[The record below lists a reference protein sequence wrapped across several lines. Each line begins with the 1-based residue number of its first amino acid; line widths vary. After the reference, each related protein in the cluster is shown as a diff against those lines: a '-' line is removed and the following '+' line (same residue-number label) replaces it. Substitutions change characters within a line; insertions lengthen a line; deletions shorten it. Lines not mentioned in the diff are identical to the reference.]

1 MAAAMQQAQEATA
14 AGLQVQ
20 VIPFPHKECQE
31 EMKTLSNL
39 DSIISQE
46 EEEQFGPLLV
56 ATLEQ
61 HGIASAD
68 VKKLMVGCFCGI
80 VVKKLFLIQSQ
91 C

>member
-1 MAAAMQQAQEATA
+1 MAAAMQQAQEAAA

-20 VIPFPHKECQE
+20 VIPFPYKEPHE
-31 EMKTLSNL
+31 KPLSNI
-39 DSIISQE
+39 DSIAAQE

-68 VKKLMVGCFCGI
+68 VKKLMVGCFA
-80 VVKKLFLIQSQ
+80 L
-91 C
+91 

>member
-1 MAAAMQQAQEATA
+1 
-14 AGLQVQ
+14 
-20 VIPFPHKECQE
+20 
-31 EMKTLSNL
+31 MKTLSNT
-39 DSIISQE
+39 SAQE

-80 VVKKLFLIQSQ
+80 VMKKLFLMLRLLDSTLWSL
-91 C
+91 